1 MTYTVAR
8 YPILMSTS
16 VTINVGAI
24 NKKTGLY
31 ESPVVATKEN
41 DYYCPDCKKPVM
53 LRKGAILKPHFSH
66 YKSTDPCNHYNH
78 PGESQIHRHAKEVFK
93 HAYEAGL
100 SILFNRLCPS
110 CNKTVA
116 NPLPPQTAAE
126 VRLEHK
132 FYYNHAPK
140 QADIAIIQEDG
151 PLFIVEICHTHKTEE
166 GDRPEPWIEVN
177 AAESIWLLD
186 TADVSGSVVLDC
198 LRRKTCSD
206 CMEKQYAELD
216 LQRLRWFAAHPTDFD
231 WYVRYKLG
239 QRDFTPGNIHRYA
252 HDRFDYD
259 ARDDNGRNAM
269 IIAKFGKFIS
279 CANVFVTSHKG
290 SIHYIID
297 SFSDENENRNVD
309 VSGEGTVEIIKQ
321 ILMNFI

>member
-1 MTYTVAR
+1 MTYIVAR
-8 YPILMSTS
+8 YLILMTTP
-16 VTINVGAI
+16 VTINLGAI
-24 NKKTGLY
+24 NKKTDVY

-41 DYYCPDCKKPVM
+41 EYYCPDCKKPVM

-116 NPLPPQTAAE
+116 NPLPPQTAAD

-132 FYYNHAPK
+132 FYYNGPK
-140 QADIAIIQEDG
+140 QADIAIIKEEG

-166 GDRPEPWIEVN
+166 GNRPEPWIEVN
-177 AAESIWLLD
+177 AAECIRLLD

-198 LRRKTCSD
+198 LRTKACTD
-206 CMEKQYAELD
+206 CMDKQYSELD
-216 LQRLRWFAAHPTDFD
+216 LQSLKWFAAHPTDFD
-231 WYVRYKLG
+231 WYVRYTLR

-259 ARDDNGRNAM
+259 AQVDTEENDR
-269 IIAKFGKFIS
+269 IIAKFAKFYKGAVVS
-279 CANVFVTSHKG
+279 VTSGKG

-297 SFSDENENRNVD
+297 SFSDENQNRNVD
-309 VSGEGTVEIIKQ
+309 VSGEGTVEIIKK